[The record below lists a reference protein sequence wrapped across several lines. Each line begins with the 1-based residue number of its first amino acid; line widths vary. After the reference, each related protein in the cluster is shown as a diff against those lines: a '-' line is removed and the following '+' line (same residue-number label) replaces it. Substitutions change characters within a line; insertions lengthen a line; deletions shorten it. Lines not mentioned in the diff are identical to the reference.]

1 MRHKDVIGMYDNLL
15 KQIDDKIGQKVDIY
29 DPCGSD
35 NLIVKDYEVTQN
47 MIDICDRRKRYWI
60 GGGRWK

>member
-29 DPCGSD
+29 DPCDSD
-35 NLIVKDYEVTQN
+35 NLIVKDYEVTQSI
-47 MIDICDRRKRYWI
+47 IDICERRKRYWI
-60 GGGRWK
+60 GGGRW